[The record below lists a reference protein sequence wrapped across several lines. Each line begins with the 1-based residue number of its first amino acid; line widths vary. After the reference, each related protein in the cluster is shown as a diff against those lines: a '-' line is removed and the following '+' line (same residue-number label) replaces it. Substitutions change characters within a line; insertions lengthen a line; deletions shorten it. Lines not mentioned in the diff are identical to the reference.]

1 MSELP
6 TGWLEVEIGN
16 LCDLVNGRAFKPQE
30 WGKEGLPIIRI
41 QNLNRPNAAFNFFNG
56 ELDPRHLIVTG
67 QLLFAWSGTPGTS
80 FGAHVWNGPA
90 AALNQHIFKV
100 EFDTDQLDKT
110 FFRHAI
116 NQKLDELIGSAQGGV
131 GLRHVTKGTFERT
144 RITLPPLAEQ
154 KRIAQKLDALM
165 AQVSTLK
172 ARIDAVPA
180 LLKRFR
186 QSTLNA
192 AVSGRLAATSKI
204 TSTSEETIQLNDRA
218 RPISVE
224 ELAHALE
231 ITGEQFPDQW
241 SVYALEQLVD
251 QERGIP
257 YGIVQ
262 TGEHIDGGVPTVR
275 CGDVKKLTVDTTCLK
290 RVTSSI
296 EANYQRTRLKG
307 GEVLLAIRGSVGNT
321 AVAPNSLAGSNISRE
336 VAMIPCT
343 GDVDAR
349 FIALTL
355 QSPRGQQQLAGK
367 TRGVAQKG
375 INLADVRRLP
385 IALPPLTM
393 QRQIVHCAEQLFALA
408 DQLEVK
414 VDAAQKRIDALS
426 PSLLAR
432 AFRGELEPQ
441 DPSDEPAGVLLERI
455 RAQRAAAPKPKRG
468 RKATAN

>member
-1 MSELP
+1 
-6 TGWLEVEIGN
+6 
-16 LCDLVNGRAFKPQE
+16 
-30 WGKEGLPIIRI
+30 
-41 QNLNRPNAAFNFFNG
+41 
-56 ELDPRHLIVTG
+56 
-67 QLLFAWSGTPGTS
+67 
-80 FGAHVWNGPA
+80 VWNGPA

-100 EFDTDQLDKT
+100 EFDADQVDKT

-144 RITLPPLAEQ
+144 RIALPPLAEQ

-165 AQVSTLK
+165 AQVSPLK
-172 ARIDAVPA
+172 SRIDAVPA

-186 QSTLNA
+186 QTALNA
-192 AVSGRLAATSKI
+192 AVSGGLAATSEI
-204 TSTSEETIQLNDRA
+204 TYGSEGTIQLNERA

-231 ITGEQFPDQW
+231 ITGEKFPDQW

-275 CGDVKKLTVDTTCLK
+275 CGDVKQLTVDTTCLK
-290 RVTSSI
+290 QVTSSI

-343 GDVDAR
+343 RDVDAR

-393 QRQIVHCAEQLFALA
+393 QRQIVHCTEQLFTLA
-408 DQLEVK
+408 DQLEAK
-414 VDAAQKRIDALS
+414 VDAAQKRIDALT
-426 PSLLAR
+426 PSLLAK
-432 AFRGELEPQ
+432 AFRGELVPQ
-441 DPSDEPAGVLLERI
+441 DPSDEPASVLLERI

-468 RKATAN
+468 RKVTAN